1 MHVQHEASLAT
12 SAALAVAS
20 RRALVACEEIAQD
33 KQAQVEAERA
43 YHEGPRGA
51 GRPPDFA
58 RRIAQ
63 LEHAQAASEQVL
75 ERAQERQN
83 QARGAIRGIS
93 DGYHP
98 FDLDTGAQRGAD
110 QVQRE
115 LQGHFETLAVVA
127 REASL
132 GERAAGHIAK
142 ARRVVGQMVATIAF
156 VRTWID
162 ACLAALALPAQVPPA
177 LVREWIAG
185 RYLEMVASKV
195 QGAARRARIR
205 ARAQELLASFIALDG
220 PLSGMPP
227 ATARRIRAAVEECA
241 GLFQRS
247 SSCVEGRNGQL
258 ALRHHGLHR
267 LSGRKLQVLTAIH
280 NYFIRRADGTTAAQ
294 RFFGLPPESLFE
306 YLVAHLPL
314 PPRPAQRRSRVA

>member
-12 SAALAVAS
+12 SAALAVAT
-20 RRALVACEEIAQD
+20 RRAQAACEEIARE
-33 KQAQVEAERA
+33 KQTQVERERA
-43 YHEGPRGA
+43 YQEGPRGP

-58 RRIAQ
+58 GRIEQ
-63 LEHAQAASEQVL
+63 LDHAQEAATALLEQV
-75 ERAQERQN
+75 QERQN
-83 QARGAIRGIS
+83 VARTAIRGIS
-93 DGYHP
+93 ESYHA
-98 FDLDTGAQRGAD
+98 FDLSSGSPRGAD
-110 QVQRE
+110 QVRGE
-115 LQGHFETLAVVA
+115 LEEHFGVLEEVV

-132 GERAAGHIAK
+132 GERARAHIAK

-156 VRTWID
+156 VHQWI
-162 ACLAALALPAQVPPA
+162 AQCVAGIGLPTQVSSAQVW
-177 LVREWIAG
+177 EWIAG
-185 RYLEMVASKV
+185 CYLQMVAAKV
-195 QGAARRARIR
+195 QGSARRAQIR
-205 ARAQELLASFIALDG
+205 ARAAELLASFFAVDG
-220 PLSGMPP
+220 PLSGMGQRERQQIW
-227 ATARRIRAAVEECA
+227 ATIEECA

-280 NYFIRRADGTTAAQ
+280 NYFIRRPDGTTAAE

-314 PPRPAQRRSRVA
+314 PSRPAQRRSKVA